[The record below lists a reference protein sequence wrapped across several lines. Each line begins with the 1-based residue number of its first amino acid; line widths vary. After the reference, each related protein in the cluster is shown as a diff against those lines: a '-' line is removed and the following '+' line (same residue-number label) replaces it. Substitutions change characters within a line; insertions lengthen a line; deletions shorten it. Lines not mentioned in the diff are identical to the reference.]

1 MSTRRPLTLAELA
14 DVVAPVGRP
23 VAERSLGGGF
33 FASVQAVEL
42 ADGRTVVV
50 KTGQPD
56 DAAGLLTHERRLLRG
71 EVALLRRAADVPG
84 VPAPAVLHAD
94 LTRTAVDV
102 DVLVAEMMPGA
113 SWDSSRD
120 AMPPDAVAA
129 AGRQVGAILAGLGSV
144 VGPRF
149 GYPDEASGLGGA
161 TWPEAFGAMVEA
173 LLVDARRWGVDV
185 EPDRVRAALAASA
198 TRAALA
204 EVTTPRLVHMDLWP
218 GNVLL
223 DPGTGDVT
231 GVVDFERGLFGDPL
245 MDLVGHDPFRVH
257 GVPADAVA
265 GYVTAGGTAL
275 PAATELPLTVERRLA
290 LYRLYLTLVMT
301 IEVVPRGYDW
311 PDLDGYVARLVEA
324 RQALLAMLSA

>member
-1 MSTRRPLTLAELA
+1 MSTRRPLTSAELA

-33 FASVQAVEL
+33 FASVQAVDL

-56 DAAGLLTHERRLLRG
+56 DATGLLSHEQRLLHG
-71 EVALLRRAADVPG
+71 EIALLRLAAAVPG

-94 LTRTAVDV
+94 LTRSAVDV
-102 DVLVAEMMPGA
+102 DVLVAELMPGT
-113 SWDSSRD
+113 SWDAARA
-120 AMPPDAVAA
+120 AMAPDAVAA
-129 AGRQVGAILAGLGSV
+129 AGRQVGAILAGLGTV
-144 VGPRF
+144 VGDRF
-149 GYPDEASGLGGA
+149 GYPAAASGVGGE
-161 TWPEAFGAMVEA
+161 TWPAAFDAMVAA
-173 LLVDARRWGVDV
+173 LLDDAVRWGVDV
-185 EPDRVRAALAASA
+185 APDRVRAALADERS
-198 TRAALA
+198 RAALA

-223 DPGTGDVT
+223 DPTSGAVT
-231 GVVDFERGLFGDPL
+231 GVIDFERGLFGDPL
-245 MDLVGHDPFRVH
+245 MDLVGHDPFRVE

-265 GYVTAGGTAL
+265 GYVAAGGPAL
-275 PAATELPLTVERRLA
+275 PASAERRLA
-290 LYRLYLTLVMT
+290 LYRLYLTLIMT

-324 RQALLAMLSA
+324 RGALLRMLGA